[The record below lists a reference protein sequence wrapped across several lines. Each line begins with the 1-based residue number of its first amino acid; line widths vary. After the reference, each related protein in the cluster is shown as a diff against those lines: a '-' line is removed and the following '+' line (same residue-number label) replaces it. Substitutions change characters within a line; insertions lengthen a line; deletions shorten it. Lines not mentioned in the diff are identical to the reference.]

1 MNSKKVSEQR
11 KALDIKDLQV
21 LFDEKSFIQNKES
34 PSRYWIPII
43 AAYSGMRMEEIS
55 QLTRNDLKVI

>member
-21 LFDEKSFIQNKES
+21 LFDERSLSFKTKKA
-34 PSRYWIPII
+34 PL
-43 AAYSGMRMEEIS
+43 ATGF
-55 QLTRNDLKVI
+55 L